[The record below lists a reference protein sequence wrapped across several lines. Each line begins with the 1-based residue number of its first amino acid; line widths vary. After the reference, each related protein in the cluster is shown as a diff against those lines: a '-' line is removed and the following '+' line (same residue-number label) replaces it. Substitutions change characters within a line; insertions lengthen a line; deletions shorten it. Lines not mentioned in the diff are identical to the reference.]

1 MEQPTRYTAQAI
13 ATMDSSFGPY
23 GLLRDGEVVV
33 ADGRIVW
40 CGPANDLPGPYA
52 SLDRHDFGDRLMTP
66 VLIDCHTHLVYGG
79 NRAREFE
86 MRLSGASYED
96 IARAGG
102 GIRSTVAATRSA
114 SDNDLLAAALT
125 RVDALMADGVR
136 VIEIKSGYGLSIDD
150 ELRMLRIARSIEQQR
165 AVAIKTTWLAAH
177 AVPPEFE
184 GRESDYLESV
194 VVAGLRAAHADGLV
208 DAVDGFCESIAFSA
222 SQMRGVFE
230 TAHELGLPVKLHA
243 EQLSDQKGAL
253 LVAEFGGLSADHL
266 EHLSTADV
274 PAFAESGAVAVLLP
288 GAFYVLRETQ
298 QPPIDALRSH
308 SVPMALATDCNP
320 GSSPISSLRTVMN
333 MGCTLFGMT
342 SEEALLGVTRNAAQ
356 ALGVEADYGSIAA
369 GRKAAF
375 AVWDVEHPAEL
386 SYSIGNNSLAEVIFP
401 RAHA

>member
-13 ATMDSSFGPY
+13 ATMDATFGPY
-23 GLLRDGEVVV
+23 GLLRGGEVVV

-40 CGPANDLPGPYA
+40 CGSANELPGQYESSA
-52 SLDRHDFGDRLMTP
+52 RHDFGARLITP

-86 MRLSGASYED
+86 MRLSGASYEQ

-114 SDNDLLAAALT
+114 GDDDLLAAALT
-125 RVDALMADGVR
+125 RVDALMGDGVR

-165 AVAIKTTWLAAH
+165 AVEIKTTWLAAH
-177 AVPPEFE
+177 AVPPEFAD
-184 GRESDYLESV
+184 RDADYLESV
-194 VVAGLRAAHADGLV
+194 VVAGLRAAHAAGLV
-208 DAVDGFCESIAFSA
+208 DAVDGFCESIAFST
-222 SQMRGVFE
+222 SQMRELFE
-230 TAHELGLPVKLHA
+230 VAHELELPVKLHA

-253 LVAEFGGLSADHL
+253 LVAEFDGLSADHL
-266 EHLSTADV
+266 EYLSPADV

-298 QPPIDALRSH
+298 RPPIDVLRSH
-308 SVPMALATDCNP
+308 NVPMALATDCNP

-342 SEEALLGVTRNAAQ
+342 PEESLLGVTRNAAR
-356 ALGVEADYGSIAA
+356 ALGIEADYGSIAA

-375 AVWDVEHPAEL
+375 AVWDVDHPAEL
-386 SYSIGNNSLAEVIFP
+386 SYSIGDNPLAEVIFP
-401 RAHA
+401 RTDA